1 MTKLIHQ
8 RTSGGVKKNGLTIT
22 APTIMWVKALDLLL
36 DKLRI
41 TGLDFGDVE
50 ALSGAGQVTH
60 SWRRKEMVP
69 N

>member
-1 MTKLIHQ
+1 MKLTYL

-50 ALSGAGQVTH
+50 ALSGAGQVKQK
-60 SWRRKEMVP
+60 WQR
-69 N
+69 